1 MTHYLDKCKHGV
13 VVRQCRCPG
22 PKTVNVV
29 PCPPMCPSEPTYLC
43 DQCGKPRTKAEGGTV
58 FTVCYECW
66 SKPSEPKIQPTT
78 DAQIAKTGGELCAAG
93 LCLHDYLNGDAVHA
107 LLARIAADREK
118 IAALEESHQELIC
131 LLSIIDMGDGDC
143 LNEYGR
149 SFESVQMLTKI
160 LAENAKMRKA
170 LEMIARSTPM
180 DMDAVLVARE
190 ALK

>member
-1 MTHYLDKCKHGV
+1 MS
-13 VVRQCRCPG
+13 QQ
-22 PKTVNVV
+22 
-29 PCPPMCPSEPTYLC
+29 TYPC

-58 FTVCYECW
+58 FTVCDECW
-66 SKPSEPKIQPTT
+66 PKPSEQKIQPATDPLLT
-78 DAQIAKTGGELCAAG
+78 SADAQVWAREFMRIWSGRWHEVDEGLMIAWFANAIMRGFDESAK
-93 LCLHDYLNGDAVHA
+93 
-107 LLARIAADREK
+107 RDREK

-180 DMDAVLVARE
+180 DMEAVLVARE